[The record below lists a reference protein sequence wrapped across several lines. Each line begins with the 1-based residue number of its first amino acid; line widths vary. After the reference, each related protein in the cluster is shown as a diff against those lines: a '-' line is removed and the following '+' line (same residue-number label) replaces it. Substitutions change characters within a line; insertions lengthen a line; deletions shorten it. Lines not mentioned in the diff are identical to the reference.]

1 MRLRPSPLQVRLAL
15 LAIAGALSALP
26 FVHGRADAPREPA
39 RTPQA
44 WTLDDALA
52 QLDLYPHDAYLQYVA
67 LQMGRREDRLKVAA
81 ERVER
86 VLAREDRE
94 AANRREKVDL
104 FSIFTGALAVQ
115 ESLQLDTMRRPARN
129 RRSGALAERRAGEI
143 IDVVKL
149 TGPTIK
155 SHPWEKMLGDRK
167 PDIGPLARL
176 VPEDFFLVEFHSVT
190 RMLELIDAGDLWS
203 AHLFNQAAREA
214 RTQQIGERL
223 RTQLAIETNRLLR
236 PLYDT
241 VVDEVALTGSDL
253 FLGEGS
259 DVTLLFRTRQ
269 PEVFKARMDGFLA
282 NAARAHPEAKR
293 TAGEY
298 LGVPYV
304 QLSTPERDVHVFS
317 AYPEPGLHVRSN
329 SRVGLRRVLEAIKGK
344 DLEGKPVRRLGDTTE
359 FAYIRSLM
367 PRGAR
372 EEDGFVY
379 LSDPF
384 IRHLVGPT
392 LKLTERRRMLCYN
405 HLRMIGHA
413 ALLYRTEFGKVPK
426 TLDDLVRT
434 QCLPGRFNEE
444 DFTCIDGGKYTLSA
458 DGTAGVCSHHGHAH
472 NLVPCCETPL
482 AWVTGTEA
490 DEYAA
495 FLEEYNNYWRTFFDP
510 IAVRIQ
516 ATPERYR
523 LETIILPLIDN
534 SIYQGLAAAFNGKP
548 EALDALPVPKRNI
561 FTVAGR
567 INKEHLLE
575 ETALTNRRIAWTLG
589 IAEGDAKAVDLV
601 GMLRDGLGNQVALNV
616 YDGEPLFDLD
626 LPNFLGLAFGDLN
639 RDRSLLGNHDWKAT
653 FLIASLNS
661 PVYAALPVKDA
672 GVVDRCLER
681 LDGVL
686 TREARKNQKAGWFRI
701 DQDFYTAEL
710 KGGWKMRGYGFR
722 LGPVKWRFFW
732 GRVGDAL
739 YVASK
744 PVILE
749 DLAAAYAARA
759 EGKAEVRPEAEKVH
773 ALVRLRP
780 RNWNQVLNAY
790 RLGWAENNREA
801 CLRNLGPM
809 SSVARALRAEKPEGE
824 LGRQDKP
831 GAPAT
836 GSPVQQTA
844 DRLYAVHFFCP
855 EGGRYLPSADGKT
868 CSCSV
873 HGNAERQRQP
883 LAPNEA
889 AGPGKA
895 LQNFG
900 GLTATLTFLE
910 DGLHA
915 VLVLD
920 RK

>member
-1 MRLRPSPLQVRLAL
+1 MRPRLTPLRVRLAL
-15 LAIAGALSALP
+15 LAIAGGLSGLA
-26 FVHGRADAPREPA
+26 FVHGRADTPREPPA

-44 WTLDDALA
+44 WALDDALA

-67 LQMGRREDRLKVAA
+67 LQLGRRENRLQGAA
-81 ERVER
+81 ERVEQILFR
-86 VLAREDRE
+86 DDRD
-94 AANRREKVDL
+94 AANRRDKVDL
-104 FSIFTGALAVQ
+104 FGIFTGALAVQ

-129 RRSGALAERRAGEI
+129 RRPDLAERRARQI
-143 IDVVKL
+143 IDVVRL

-155 SHPWEKMLGDRK
+155 SHPWEKMLGDKK
-167 PDIGPLARL
+167 PDVGPLARM
-176 VPEDFFLVEFHSVT
+176 VPEDFFLVEFRSVNK
-190 RMLELIDAGDLWS
+190 MLEVIDAGDLWS
-203 AHLFNQAAREA
+203 AHLFNQAVRAA

-223 RTQLAIETNRLLR
+223 RQQLAIETNRLLR
-236 PLYDT
+236 RLYDA
-241 VVDEVALTGSDL
+241 VVDEVAITGSDL

-269 PEVFKARMDGFLA
+269 PEVLKTRMDGFLA
-282 NAARAHPEAKR
+282 NAAKAHPDAKR
-293 TAGEY
+293 TEGEY

-304 QLSTPERDVHVFS
+304 QLSTPERDVNVFS
-317 AYPEPGLHVRSN
+317 AYPEGGLHVRSN
-329 SRVGLRRVLEAIKGK
+329 SKVGLRRVLEAIKGK
-344 DLEGKPVRRLGDTTE
+344 DLDGKPVRRLGETSE
-359 FAYIRSLM
+359 FAYIRTLM

-392 LKLTERRRMLCYN
+392 LKLTERRRLVCYN

-413 ALLYRTEFGKVPK
+413 SLMYRTEFGKIPASLDELVK
-426 TLDDLVRT
+426 TG
-434 QCLPGRFNEE
+434 CLPGAFNEG
-444 DFTCIDGGKYTLSA
+444 DFTCMDGGKYTLSA

-495 FLEEYNNYWRTFFDP
+495 FLTEYNNYWRTFFDP

-523 LETIILPLIDN
+523 LETIVLPLINN
-534 SIYQGLAAAFNGKP
+534 SIYQGMFAVFNGKP

-567 INKEHLLE
+567 VNKEHLLK
-575 ETALTNRRIAWTLG
+575 ETGWSNQQLAWMLG
-589 IAEGDAKAVDLV
+589 IPEADVAGVDLV
-601 GMLRDGLGNQVALNV
+601 GMIKDGLGNQASLNV

-639 RDRSLLGNHDWKAT
+639 RGGSILGRPDWGVT

-661 PVYAALPVKDA
+661 PVYAAMPVKDA
-672 GVVDRCLER
+672 KVVDRCLER
-681 LDGVL
+681 LDKVL
-686 TREARKNQKAGWFRI
+686 TREARKNQNTGWFHVE
-701 DQDFYTAEL
+701 QDFYTAQL

-732 GRVGDAL
+732 GRVGEAL

-744 PVILE
+744 PMILE
-749 DLAAAYAARA
+749 DLAAAWAARA
-759 EGKAEVRPEAEKVH
+759 EGKPEAGPEGEKAH
-773 ALVRLRP
+773 ALARLRP
-780 RNWNQVLNAY
+780 RNWNQVLNDY

-809 SSVARALRAEKPEGE
+809 SSVARALRAEKPEGD
-824 LGRQDKP
+824 LAR
-831 GAPAT
+831 
-836 GSPVQQTA
+836 PVQQTA

-855 EGGRYLPSADGKT
+855 EGGRYLPSPDGKT
-868 CSCSV
+868 CSCTV
-873 HGNAERQRQP
+873 HGTAERQEQP
-883 LAPNEA
+883 LAPNETG
-889 AGPGKA
+889 GPGKA

-900 GLTATLTFLE
+900 GLTASLTFLE

-915 VLVLD
+915 VLVLN

>member
-1 MRLRPSPLQVRLAL
+1 MRLRLTPLRVRLAL
-15 LAIAGALSALP
+15 LAIAAGLP
-26 FVHGRADAPREPA
+26 GLAFVHGRADAPKEPPA

-52 QLDLYPHDAYLQYVA
+52 QLDLYPRDPYLQYVA
-67 LQMGRREDRLKVAA
+67 LQMGRREDRLKAA
-81 ERVER
+81 ADRVENILSR
-86 VLAREDRE
+86 DDRD

-129 RRSGALAERRAGEI
+129 RRPADLTQRREREI

-155 SHPWEKMLGDRK
+155 SHPWEKMLGDKK
-167 PDIGPLARL
+167 PDLGPLARL
-176 VPEDFFLVEFHSVT
+176 VPEDNYLVEFHSVT
-190 RMLELIDAGDLWS
+190 KMLELLDSGDLWS

-259 DVTLLFRTRQ
+259 DVTLIFRTR
-269 PEVFKARMDGFLA
+269 PAEVFKARMDGFLA
-282 NAARAHPEAKR
+282 NAAKAHPEAKR
-293 TAGEY
+293 SEGEY

-304 QLSTPERDVHVFS
+304 QLSTPERDVNVFS

-344 DLEGKPVRRLGDTTE
+344 DLDGKPVRRLGETTE
-359 FAYIRSLM
+359 FAYIRTLM

-384 IRHLVGPT
+384 IRRLVGPN

-413 ALLYRTEFGKVPK
+413 ALLYRTEFGKAPAS
-426 TLDDLVRT
+426 LGDLVRT
-434 QCLPGRFNEE
+434 QCLPGGFNDG
-444 DFTCIDGGKYTLSA
+444 DFTCIDGGKYALSA

-482 AWVTGTEA
+482 AWVTGAEA

-495 FLEEYNNYWRTFFDP
+495 FLEQYNSYWRTFFDP

-523 LETIILPLIDN
+523 LETIVLPLIDN
-534 SIYQGLAAAFNGKP
+534 SIYQGLALAFNGKA
-548 EALDALPVPKRNI
+548 EALDALPVPKRTI

-567 INKEHLLE
+567 INKNLLL
-575 ETALTNRRIAWTLG
+575 AVPIDQQLAWLLD
-589 IAEGDAKAVDLV
+589 IPERDVKAVDLADTI
-601 GMLRDGLGNQVALNV
+601 RDALGNQVSFNV

-626 LPNFLGLAFGDLN
+626 LPNFLALAFADLN
-639 RDRSLLGNHDWKAT
+639 RGRGIFPGNRKELGVA

-661 PVYAALPVKDA
+661 PVYAALSVKDA
-672 GVVDRCLER
+672 EVVDRCLER
-681 LDGVL
+681 LDKVL
-686 TREARKNQKAGWFRI
+686 TRQARKNQDTGWLWLE
-701 DQDFYTAEL
+701 QDFYTAQL
-710 KGGWKMRGYGFR
+710 KGGGKMRGYGFR

-759 EGKAEVRPEAEKVH
+759 EGKAEVRPEAEKAH
-773 ALVRLRP
+773 ALARLRP
-780 RNWNQVLNAY
+780 RNWNQVLNDY
-790 RLGWAENNREA
+790 RLGWAENNRQA

-809 SSVARALRAEKPEGE
+809 TSVARALRAEKPEGD
-824 LGRQDKP
+824 LARQ
-831 GAPAT
+831 T
-836 GSPVQQTA
+836 QQTA

-855 EGGRYLPSADGKT
+855 EGGRYVPSADGKT
-868 CSCSV
+868 CSCSI
-873 HGNAERQRQP
+873 HGNAESQRQP

-889 AGPGKA
+889 GGPGKA